1 MAKPTPP
8 LGERQVTHVFRA
20 LAEEHLATRR
30 KERDAA
36 EQTWRRIQ
44 QRRSAELAGI
54 RAVPGRETSWAR
66 RLLWLTV
73 PPLMVAAGVAAALSW
88 PREAPL
94 DYQLLGGNSQGELI
108 TTDAKPAK
116 LLFNDRSWIEAG
128 TETTLNVHVIDGGKL
143 VTRLSQGKLKVHVA
157 HNPGTDWRFLAGP
170 YEVQVVG
177 TRFELSWEADRAR
190 LALVMHEGR
199 VLVTAPGQKPRRVT
213 AGEMLIIDDQ
223 QTTSRPLHPEPEAQ
237 TSGGAEDVPAGPP
250 ATAAAKPSGAV
261 PGPTWAQ
268 QVAAGQFGDVVED
281 ARKQGREVALAQ
293 RSSADLQALA
303 QAARYTGDN
312 ELAVQTWSALR
323 KRFAGQPV
331 SSQAAFFLGRIYDQL
346 GRSQD
351 ALKWFDTYLA
361 EAPTGVYASETLG
374 RKLTLVRSVRGE
386 DKAHE
391 VAREYLSR
399 FPHGPYADTARD
411 MLLNHD

>member
-8 LGERQVTHVFRA
+8 LGERQVTQVFRA

-30 KERDAA
+30 REREAA
-36 EQTWRRIQ
+36 EQTWRRLQ

-54 RAVPGRETSWAR
+54 RAVPERETSWAR
-66 RLLWLTV
+66 RLVWLTA
-73 PPLMVAAGVAAALSW
+73 PPLMVAAAVAVALSW
-88 PREAPL
+88 PRETPL

-108 TTDAKPAK
+108 TTDSRPAK
-116 LLFNDRSWIEAG
+116 LLFNDKSSIEAG
-128 TETTLNVHVIDGGKL
+128 TETTLNVHVMDGGKL

-157 HNPGTDWRFLAGP
+157 HHPDTDWRFLAGP

-199 VLVTAPGQKPRRVT
+199 VLVNAPGQKPRRVT
-213 AGEMLIIDDQ
+213 AGEILIIDDQ
-223 QTTSRPLHPEPEAQ
+223 QTTTRPLHPEPDDEAKE
-237 TSGGAEDVPAGPP
+237 GENVPAAP
-250 ATAAAKPSGAV
+250 AAENVAKPRSVAT
-261 PGPTWAQ
+261 GPTWAQ
-268 QVAAGQFGDVVED
+268 QVAAGQFDDVVQD
-281 ARKQGREVALAQ
+281 ARKQGTDVALAQ
-293 RSSADLQALA
+293 RSAADLQALA

-323 KRFAGQPV
+323 KRFAGQSV

-346 GRSQD
+346 GRSQE

-374 RKLTLVRSVRGE
+374 RKLTLVRAVRGD